1 MVSPLTKH
9 ARILK
14 SFKDAHDRHARD
26 VQDFNVAN
34 VHHAILQE
42 CVAYPEQTLG
52 ESADKDWHEI
62 QALKATHF
70 PASESCG
77 PLELLLSWV

>member
-1 MVSPLTKH
+1 ME
-9 ARILK
+9 LK
-14 SFKDAHDRHARD
+14 SFNYTNYRHARD

-62 QALKATHF
+62 QALKAINTKHDTSHGGY
-70 PASESCG
+70 AKD
-77 PLELLLSWV
+77 